1 MKTTAKYRTLTLAAL
16 VAVSLSATS
25 CLNEYLDKSPDS
37 GITESEVFSKY
48 DNFKKYF
55 TAVYDGPDTKM
66 RPYYP
71 LMFNLNSN
79 KFTTDA
85 LTDIC
90 DLGRLAICQ
99 QIKLGDGQTA
109 IRCFG
114 YNTSTDKETCKALYA
129 WKILRICNKTIEM
142 IDMLQDAKETE
153 KEDMLAQAYF
163 IRAYVHFD
171 IFRVYGAIPYV
182 DKVLGD
188 DDEWDL
194 PAIGEYEFMLKVA
207 NDFQT
212 AADHFKK
219 AGKMR
224 RDPNKNLSASD
235 QSRPSGVAALALK
248 GRALMYAASP
258 LNNPTGEKSR
268 WEEAAKANYEALQAA
283 LEWGYQLLP
292 PDQMS
297 SNYHGT
303 RYTKEQIWAYYGGN
317 RPYSNSMYKSIVISV
332 INDTS
337 TDGSRCPTQNFVDKF
352 ETKDGYALNTA
363 EQREIATAAGSYNEQ
378 NPFVNR
384 DPRIDLSVVYNQKK
398 VDGYSYPIPLYVK
411 EDGSTQD
418 VREDGTKF
426 NTWLK
431 PPKDGSNATATYYY
445 ECKALGIPLKK
456 SDNVSVTDPL
466 VRLAEVYL
474 NYAECAFEAYG
485 SSDGK
490 VPGAELT
497 SVEAL
502 NVVRARAGM
511 PAVRDEYCK
520 DAETYRSRVK
530 NERNIELC
538 FEGDHYYYDIRR
550 WGDAPALGRST
561 LYGMRATK
569 LNPGYDATKYP
580 TGFKYERFALPAAR
594 QITWKEG
601 MNYIQFEKA
610 DLQKMKNYTP
620 KPEW

>member
-1 MKTTAKYRTLTLAAL
+1 MKTTTKYRTLTLAAII
-16 VAVSLSATS
+16 AVMLSATS

-37 GITESEVFSKY
+37 GLSESEVFSKY
-48 DNFKKYF
+48 DNFQKYF
-55 TAVYDGPDTKM
+55 NAVYNGPNTKM

-71 LMFNLNSN
+71 LMFNLNST
-79 KFTTDA
+79 KFTTDG

-90 DLGRLAICQ
+90 DMARLGTCQ
-99 QIKLGDGQTA
+99 TIKLGDGQSA
-109 IRCFG
+109 IRPFG
-114 YNTSTDKETCKALYA
+114 YNDYSGKEACKAEYA

-142 IDMLQDAKETE
+142 IDMLQDATDTE

-171 IFRVYGAIPYV
+171 ILRVYGAVPYV

-194 PAIGEYEFMLKVA
+194 PAIGEYEYLLKVA
-207 NDFQT
+207 DDFQT
-212 AADHFKK
+212 AADHFEK

-235 QSRPSGVAALALK
+235 QSRPSGVAALSLK

-258 LNNPTGEKSR
+258 LNNPGGDKTR
-268 WEEAAKANYEALQAA
+268 WEDAAKANYEALQTA

-292 PDQMS
+292 ADKMS
-297 SNYHGT
+297 TNYHGT
-303 RYTKEQIWAYYGGN
+303 KYTKEQIWAYYGGTLKYN
-317 RPYSNSMYKSIVISV
+317 NSTFQSIAISV
-332 INDTS
+332 IS
-337 TDGSRCPTQNFVDKF
+337 ESSLAGSRCPTQNFVDKF
-352 ETKDGYALNTA
+352 ETLDGYALNTE
-363 EQREIATAAGSYNEQ
+363 EQRRIATEAGSYNEQ
-378 NPFVNR
+378 NPYVNR

-398 VDGYSYPIPLYVK
+398 IEGRSNPAPLYV
-411 EDGSTQD
+411 E
-418 VREDGTKF
+418 EDGTTLGDWMKA
-426 NTWLK
+426 
-431 PPKDGSNATATYYY
+431 PDDGSNASATYYY
-445 ECKALGIPLKK
+445 ECKALGIPLTK
-456 SDNVSVTDPL
+456 SQNVSVTDPL

-502 NVVRARAGM
+502 NVVRDRAGM
-511 PAVRDEYCK
+511 PPVRDEYCA

-569 LNPGYDATKYP
+569 LNPGYDAAKYP
-580 TGFKYERFALPAAR
+580 TGFKYERFELPAGR

-601 MNYIQFEKA
+601 MNYIQFQKA
-610 DLQKMKNYTP
+610 QLQKMKNYTP

>member
-16 VAVSLSATS
+16 CALSLSATS

-37 GITESEVFSKY
+37 GITETEVFSKY

-55 TAVYDGPDTKM
+55 TAVYNGPDTKM

-79 KFTTDA
+79 KFTTDG

-90 DLGRLAICQ
+90 DMARLGTCQ
-99 QIKLGDGQTA
+99 PIKLGDGQSA

-114 YNTSTDKETCKALYA
+114 YNHTSDKETCKAEYA
-129 WKILRICNKTIEM
+129 WKILRICNKTIEN
-142 IDMLQDAKETE
+142 IDMLQDAQETD

-194 PAIGEYEFMLKVA
+194 PAIGEYEFMLRVA
-207 NDFQT
+207 DDFQT

-258 LNNPTGEKSR
+258 LNNPEGDTDR
-268 WEEAAKANYEALQAA
+268 WEEAAKANYEALQTA
-283 LEWGYQLLP
+283 LEWGYQLVP
-292 PDQMS
+292 AAQMS
-297 SNYHGT
+297 SNYHDT
-303 RYTKEQIWAYYGGN
+303 KYTKEQIWAYYGGI
-317 RPYSNSMYKSIVISV
+317 RPYNNSMYQSIAISIISDDSKV
-332 INDTS
+332 
-337 TDGSRCPTQNFVDKF
+337 GSRCPTQNFVDKF
-352 ETKDGYALNTA
+352 ETLDGYALNTA

-378 NPFVNR
+378 NPFANR

-398 VDGYSYPIPLYVK
+398 IDGYSNPASLYV
-411 EDGSTQD
+411 E
-418 VREDGTKF
+418 EDGT
-426 NTWLK
+426 TYGAWMTA
-431 PPKDGSNATATYYY
+431 PKGGTNASATYYY
-445 ECKALGIPLKK
+445 ECKALGIPLTK
-456 SDNVSVTDPL
+456 SVNVSVTDPL

-502 NVVRARAGM
+502 NIVRERAGM

-520 DAETYRSRVK
+520 DAATYRSRVK

-561 LYGMRATK
+561 LYGMRAIK
-569 LNPGYDATKYP
+569 LNPGYDASRYP
-580 TGFKYERFALPAAR
+580 TGFKYERFELPAGR

-601 MNYIQFEKA
+601 MNYIQFQKS